1 MTLLGRTL
9 AAALVV
15 SMSIALAACGSDDGD
30 TAKATGDKS
39 AKADTPAKV
48 DKSPIKFF
56 GIIDVTTPPG
66 TNSQVENFRMAV
78 KAVNSQGGI
87 KGHPIDF
94 EVCDSA
100 TNPNAT
106 ISCAR
111 KAVAAR
117 AAAVVSYAVNGGTY
131 TEVLEAAKIPL
142 LGPGLFGP
150 SESTSK
156 FSFPVLG
163 GGIAAVAGYAA
174 VAKRAGCKSVSYV
187 ADAPPAYAS
196 VIKSTTAIFEAKAK
210 ALGIKSFKPILATPG
225 SPDFTSYMTAA
236 ARQGSDCTIVQP
248 IPSDLVAMIKAAKSA
263 SDSKVIVAN
272 GQFDATSVKSLGN
285 QLDGIWVDDIAWPI
299 EAAKG
304 HAGVEQFVKDL
315 HQFNPKRVP
324 TADTADMVGWTAV
337 RLFAYAA
344 ARVDEVDAASIVAQL
359 NQTNDYDS
367 GVAPPISYGKGV
379 PKDALAP
386 RIFQTAIVV
395 GKYNGPK
402 VEPLGFFNIGTGE
415 PVEFPSQLAK

>member
-1 MTLLGRTL
+1 
-9 AAALVV
+9 
-15 SMSIALAACGSDDGD
+15 
-30 TAKATGDKS
+30 
-39 AKADTPAKV
+39 
-48 DKSPIKFF
+48 
-56 GIIDVTTPPG
+56 
-66 TNSQVENFRMAV
+66 
-78 KAVNSQGGI
+78 
-87 KGHPIDF
+87 
-94 EVCDSA
+94 
-100 TNPNAT
+100 
-106 ISCAR
+106 
-111 KAVAAR
+111 
-117 AAAVVSYAVNGGTY
+117 
-131 TEVLEAAKIPL
+131 
-142 LGPGLFGP
+142 
-150 SESTSK
+150 
-156 FSFPVLG
+156 
-163 GGIAAVAGYAA
+163 
-174 VAKRAGCKSVSYV
+174 
-187 ADAPPAYAS
+187 
-196 VIKSTTAIFEAKAK
+196 
-210 ALGIKSFKPILATPG
+210 
-225 SPDFTSYMTAA
+225 MTAA

-299 EAAKG
+299 EAARG